1 MAGARNLAD
10 GKTKYTVLT
19 TRPADPKSPTV
30 AELNDGIDL
39 SCDILTSDFTWSAA
53 DSEKV
58 SEKALCD
65 KNNSNALGAGNF
77 SAGITLWR
85 KFDPATGSA
94 TPADEPGWVALNTKG
109 TEVWAY
115 ARETGKDS
123 TEPWAAGDEI
133 YLGGSVLVDSP
144 QRTDG
149 SGFIKRRIPMEPQSM
164 YENITVA
171 SSGSGD

>member
-1 MAGARNLAD
+1 MAGTRFLAD
-10 GKTKYTVLT
+10 GKIKFTVLT
-19 TRPADPKSPTV
+19 TKPANPAAPTV
-30 AELNDGIDL
+30 TELSAGIDM
-39 SCDILTSDFTWSAA
+39 SCDILTSDFTWTAA
-53 DSEKV
+53 DSEKIA
-58 SEKALCD
+58 EKALCD

-77 SAGITLWR
+77 SAGVTLWR
-85 KFDPATGSA
+85 KFDPATGEAS
-94 TPADEPGWVALNTKG
+94 PADEPGWAALNTKG

-123 TEPWAAGDEI
+123 TDAWEASDEI

-171 SSGSGD
+171 AGA

>member
-1 MAGARNLAD
+1 MAGTRFLAD
-10 GKTKYTVLT
+10 GKIKFTVLT
-19 TRPADPKSPTV
+19 TKPVNPAKPLLS
-30 AELNDGIDL
+30 ELTAGIDM
-39 SCDILTSDFTWSAA
+39 SCDILTSDFSWTAA
-53 DSEKV
+53 DSEKIA
-58 SEKALCD
+58 EKALCD

-77 SAGITLWR
+77 TAGITLWR
-85 KFDPATGSA
+85 KFDPATGEPS
-94 TPADEPGWVALNTKG
+94 PADEPGWVALKTKG

-123 TEPWAAGDEI
+123 TEDWEAGDEI

-164 YENITVA
+164 YENIVVA
-171 SSGSGD
+171 AA